1 MILGC
6 SYDPPE
12 KNKEF
17 AEKESFPYVLLSD
30 VDHAV
35 AKQYHVAFEP
45 GHQYEEWPKRLS
57 FLIDPSGYVRKIYKV
72 MDVAGHAEQLLYD
85 LREAIGGPG
94 GQQPP

>member
-17 AEKESFPYVLLSD
+17 AEKEGFPYALLSD

-35 AKQYHVAFEP
+35 ANQYGIAFEP
-45 GHQYEEWPKRLS
+45 GHQYENWPKRYS
-57 FLIDPSGYVRKIYKV
+57 FLIDPAGCVRKIYKV
-72 MDVAGHAEQLLYD
+72 TDVAGHAEQLLDD
-85 LREAIGGPG
+85 LREVVGESSDG
-94 GQQPP
+94 